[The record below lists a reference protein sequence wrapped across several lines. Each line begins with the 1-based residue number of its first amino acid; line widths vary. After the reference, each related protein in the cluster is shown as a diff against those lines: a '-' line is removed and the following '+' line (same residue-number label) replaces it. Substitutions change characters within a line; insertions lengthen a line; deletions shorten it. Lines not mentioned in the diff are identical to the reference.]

1 MEPFFP
7 KPPGLTIGE
16 IASLTGA
23 APRGPAGLERVIRG
37 IGSLEWAQPSDLVFV
52 EDAADLK
59 RLAGTRAGACL
70 IGAASAAHVPASTVA
85 LCTSNPFRDFVT
97 VAGKLYPDSL
107 RPRSLYDGEPMAAG
121 ALVHPSAELEDG
133 VIVDPGAVIGP
144 RAGIGSGTVIGANV
158 VIGPDVQ
165 IGRDGSVGP
174 GASIVHALIG
184 DRVTIHA
191 GCRIGQEGSA
201 VRHDAE
207 RPVKVPQ
214 LGRVIIQDHVEIGAT
229 TTVDRGG
236 CGDTVIGEGSKID
249 NLVRIGHNV
258 TIGRHCIV
266 VAQGGLPGGAVL
278 GDHVTFGDRVTPG
291 GSVAAE
297 RP

>member
-214 LGRVIIQDHVEIGAT
+214 LGRVIIQDHVEIGAN

-249 NLVRIGHNV
+249 NLMRIGHNV

-266 VAQGGLPGGAVL
+266 TAQGGLPAGAVL
-278 GDHVTFGDRVTPG
+278 GDRASFGDRVMSD
-291 GSVAAE
+291 GSVAAK